1 MVKINPSP
9 LKLDGFLLDL
19 PTLIYGNKKEVKP
32 TEKGIVKT
40 LGKLK
45 NTAKFD
51 EYLFVY
57 SHQNNYDK

>member
-1 MVKINPSP
+1 M
-9 LKLDGFLLDL
+9 DGFLLDL

-57 SHQNNYDK
+57 SHQNDYDK